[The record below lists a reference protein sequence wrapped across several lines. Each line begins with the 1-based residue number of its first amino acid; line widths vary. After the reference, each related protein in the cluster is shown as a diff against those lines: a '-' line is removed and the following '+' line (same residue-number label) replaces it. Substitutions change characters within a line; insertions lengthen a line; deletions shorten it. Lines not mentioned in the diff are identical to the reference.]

1 MKQWLFL
8 PLALW
13 ILLTALGK
21 TSQSAAGWGP
31 LLAPAAA
38 LASPAVQRHLPTPN
52 LIKEIHSSKKQ
63 YYCSEGILKPFNY
76 PSSSA
81 ELDLNPHFSQFTQKA
96 LSSIQESHPF
106 SGSECQCCRYTE
118 TQWPCLTW
126 QPMMH
131 PLTTALTLA
140 KNLFL
145 PPLSDSNYSSHLR
158 LYLATVRAEAIAAEL
173 ALCQSS
179 QVQDWDASWS

>member
-1 MKQWLFL
+1 MEQWLFL
-8 PLALW
+8 SLALW

-31 LLAPAAA
+31 PMAPAAA
-38 LASPAVQRHLPTPN
+38 PASPPVQQHLPTPN

-76 PSSSA
+76 PSSSISA

-96 LSSIQESHPF
+96 LSSIQETHPF
-106 SGSECQCCRYTE
+106 SRSQCQSCRCSE
-118 TQWPCLTW
+118 TQWPSLNW

-131 PLTTALTLA
+131 PLILVLA
-140 KNLFL
+140 ANLVL
-145 PPLSDSNYSSHLR
+145 PPLSDSSCNSHLR
-158 LYLATVRAEAIAAEL
+158 FAVVKAGALAAQV
-173 ALCQSS
+173 ALCHASH
-179 QVQDWDASWS
+179 VQGWDNRWS